1 MSLAALP
8 RAEHR
13 HERSR
18 LAWLR
23 CQWQLRLAGAPAIPK
38 PPPIVGPIVIIGRD
52 TVIRESLAVLLN
64 VKGYGTS
71 KACSSDSWHKF
82 LLELLQQLIVLD
94 VSEFSRGASAWF
106 VESFPA
112 SHDRKN

>member
-23 CQWQLRLAGAPAIPK
+23 CQWQLRLAGAHAIPK

-52 TVIRESLAVLLN
+52 KVMRVSLAVLLN
-64 VKGYGTS
+64 VKSDGRS
-71 KACSSDSWHKF
+71 KACSSDSWRKF
-82 LLELLQQLIVLD
+82 VLEPLQQWIVLD
-94 VSEFSRGASAWF
+94 VSEFSRDASAWF
-106 VESFPA
+106 SESFPA
-112 SHDRKN
+112 SHDR